1 MRHWRRDHDLAAIR
15 DAASL
20 AKLPEAERKDWLAL
34 WDEVEARIRKADEA
48 KPR

>member
-1 MRHWRRDHDLAAIR
+1 MTWPPFR

-34 WDEVEARIRKADEA
+34 WDEVEALIRKADEA
-48 KPR
+48 KPPVKSDGAA